1 MKQEVL
7 IMVGISGSGKT
18 TYTKQWLKTHPN
30 YIRINRDDIRKVLV
44 QNLDGYYQRK
54 DLQELEAMVTS
65 IETTIFNRAIIKG
78 FSVVI
83 DNTNLTKEYVF
94 KWTDSIEVFK
104 DAKDKEIKL
113 MFKILDV
120 DPTIC
125 KTRVMYR
132 DNFMENQTEDAI
144 ASFIDKVAYIDKQ
157 ASQFKNVRE
166 YIKMYF
172 QDKIII

>member
-44 QNLDGYYQRK
+44 QNLDGYYQRT

-65 IETTIFNRAIIKG
+65 IETTIFNRSIIKG
-78 FSVVI
+78 FNVVI

-132 DNFMENQTEDAI
+132 DNFMENQTDDAI
-144 ASFIDKVAYIDKQ
+144 ANFIDKVAYIDKQ

>member
-1 MKQEVL
+1 
-7 IMVGISGSGKT
+7 
-18 TYTKQWLKTHPN
+18 
-30 YIRINRDDIRKVLV
+30 
-44 QNLDGYYQRK
+44 
-54 DLQELEAMVTS
+54 MVTS
-65 IETTIFNRAIIKG
+65 IETTIFNRSIIKG
-78 FSVVI
+78 FSVII
-83 DNTNLTKEYVF
+83 DNTNLTKDYIY

-113 MFKILDV
+113 MFKIIEL

-157 ASQFKNVRE
+157 ALQFKNIKE

-172 QDKIII
+172 SDKIII